1 MPFGLLI
8 ALKAAHLFLS
18 NRFTQACARSDNM
31 DYHSVLDIIFCDPES
46 WFCFIL
52 SSIRIVSFAETSGRF
67 CGCQTRW
74 FWFAA
79 CVWHTLIGITGKST
93 LSHSGWCWILKW
105 RCPLLAIG
113 KTWKVVPWDS
123 PPEPPPP
130 TSKPRRCDLYT
141 QTYFSLIEVFF
152 FLSGQDPLSCSHA
165 ASNIWFT

>member
-1 MPFGLLI
+1 M
-8 ALKAAHLFLS
+8 HY
-18 NRFTQACARSDNM
+18 RS
-31 DYHSVLDIIFCDPES
+31 LPDIIRFCSGSGSVQNQES
-46 WFCFIL
+46 WFHSFFNLTCKLCWNKRPFLWVSKWAIL
-52 SSIRIVSFAETSGRF
+52 IFSMYLTHSNRHNT
-67 CGCQTRW
+67 
-74 FWFAA
+74 
-79 CVWHTLIGITGKST
+79 KST

-165 ASNIWFT
+165 ASH